1 MKDNRVI
8 IISALDDSAMLLG
21 RNDNQ
26 KANYQNLQA
35 LPRLRGLWQMVW
47 NTASSI

>member
-1 MKDNRVI
+1 MKDNDAI
-8 IISALDDSAMLLG
+8 IMSAFADGAMLLG

-35 LPRLRGLWQMVW
+35 LPRLRGMWEMVW